1 MPYRILLAD
10 DHQLLLQ
17 GISSVL
23 KEVED
28 LSVVATAANGFEVL
42 EAVPRYQPH
51 LVVLDLNMPHYDG
64 LKCLQELKKN
74 YPSIKVLIL
83 SNYSQPELLDEVKR
97 LGADGYLNKN
107 SASAELKGAV
117 LEVLSGQKYYPAADE
132 GRPLA
137 EDSFFFDDFLKKYQL
152 TRREVE
158 IIRFISHGLSTKE
171 IADKLFLSE
180 FTISTHR
187 KNILRKLDTKN
198 IAGLVHFA
206 RQHQLT

>member
-1 MPYRILLAD
+1 MAD

-117 LEVLSGQKYYPAADE
+117 LEVLSGKKYYPAVDE
-132 GRPLA
+132 ARPLA

>member
-1 MPYRILLAD
+1 MPYRIVLAD

-28 LSVVATAANGFEVL
+28 VAVVATAANGFEVL
-42 EAVPRYQPH
+42 DAVAQQAPH
-51 LVVLDLNMPHYDG
+51 LVVLDLNMPGQDG
-64 LKCLQELKKN
+64 LKCLQALKKS
-74 YPSIKVLIL
+74 YPGVKVLVL

-97 LGADGYLNKN
+97 LGAEGYLNKN
-107 SASAELKGAV
+107 SASTELKQAV
-117 LEVLSGQKYYPAADE
+117 VEVLSGRTWHSWGGELK
-132 GRPLA
+132 PLN

-171 IADKLFLSE
+171 IAEKLFLSE
-180 FTISTHR
+180 LTISTHR
-187 KNILRKLDTKN
+187 KNIFRKLDTKN
-198 IAGLVHFA
+198 IAALVHFA

>member
-17 GISSVL
+17 GITSVL
-23 KEVED
+23 KEVD
-28 LSVVATAANGFEVL
+28 DVAVVATAGNGFEVL
-42 EAVPRYQPH
+42 DAVPQYQPH

-64 LKCLQELKKN
+64 LKCLQELKKRHQQL
-74 YPSIKVLIL
+74 KVLVL
-83 SNYSQPELLDEVKR
+83 SNYSQPELLDEVRR

-107 SASAELKGAV
+107 SSSAELKGAV
-117 LEVLSGQKYYPAADE
+117 LEVLAGHKYYPFE
-132 GRPLA
+132 EQKPLT
-137 EDSFFFDDFLKKYQL
+137 EDSVFFDDFLKKYQL

-158 IIRFISHGLSTKE
+158 IIRFISHGLSTRE

-187 KNILRKLDTKN
+187 KNIFRKLDTKN

-206 RQHQLT
+206 QQHQLV

>member
-1 MPYRILLAD
+1 MAD

-74 YPSIKVLIL
+74 YPTIKVLIL

-132 GRPLA
+132 ARPLA